1 MNNSWYTLTTPELEK
16 ALVVSAQK
24 GLTDS
29 DIAERRARYG
39 DNGFKRP
46 SRGGLVKKFITQVKN
61 PLVILL
67 AVAGAGTFFLGEV
80 FNTIVIG
87 IAVAIN
93 IIVGVLQEGR
103 ADAAFEKLVVSEER
117 FAVVVRGG
125 AKYSIRAEDLV
136 PGDVCLLTAGAHIPA
151 DIRLVEC
158 ADFSTNESA
167 LTGEWL
173 AVVKNAEPIAGVS
186 VRITEQYNMAWKG
199 TLAVSG
205 KALGVVVETGDRT
218 ELGKIAQELSYRE
231 DTTTPLQKKIKK
243 LARFLAYAT
252 LAIIALILVLGI
264 SRGESLLNML
274 LVGIALAVAA
284 VPEGLPAAVTVVLAL
299 GMEAILKK
307 GGLVRN
313 LLAAETLGGTTVILT
328 DKTGTLTKAE
338 MRVARIV
345 SVESFDDEG
354 RYVPEKEHG
363 DFSSGEGGVDRE
375 VLTMAVLASDAFV
388 TGHEEDALAEWDVQG
403 RPVERAVML
412 AALESGLRPGELAEI
427 YPRVDFSPFNSD
439 VKFTASLV
447 VGASGTHRLIASG
460 APEFMLSHSSFLHTA
475 HGKVVMTEKQ
485 KKAFSDTQEYYG
497 GQGFRLIAVGYKD
510 VAMSNSRISHLHE
523 GDKGVLSVVSQMIFI
538 GMIVLHD
545 PLRADV
551 RGAVQRA
558 IEAGT
563 RVIMVT
569 GDNKATAET
578 IAREAGIKK
587 TEGGTLT
594 GAELDALSD
603 MELAHILSSTTVIAR
618 VLPEQKLRIVRVLK
632 AQGEVVAMTGD
643 GINDAPALRSASI
656 GIALGSG
663 TEVAKEASDLI
674 LVNNSFS
681 IIVDAIEEGRRIL
694 DNLKKIVAYL
704 LSTGFSEIALI
715 GGALLSATPLPI
727 LPAQILWVNILQEGF
742 MNFAFAFEPKER
754 GLMKRNPADISMKSI
769 LSSDLRTLLI
779 IVSGVTGVFLVA
791 LYFFLLSG
799 DVPIEKT
806 RTIMFA
812 ALSVSSMFFALSI
825 KNLRTPIWNIEIF
838 SNTYLLASLG
848 ASVLL
853 FAMALYVP
861 VLQKLLSLEPL
872 AGVEIAFIVL
882 IGLFNLVVI
891 EIAKFAVFRQVPKV
905 R

>member
-1 MNNSWYTLTTPELEK
+1 MEKIPWYTLTVSELERS
-16 ALVVSAQK
+16 LGVSMQA
-24 GLTDS
+24 GLS
-29 DIAERRARYG
+29 GMEVAERRARYG
-39 DNGFKRP
+39 DNEFKRP
-46 SRGGLVKKFITQVKN
+46 ARGGFIKKLLSQLKN
-61 PLVILL
+61 PLVLL
-67 AVAGAGTFFLGEV
+67 LVIAGAGTFFLGEV

-87 IAVAIN
+87 VAVAIN
-93 IIVGVLQEGR
+93 VIVGVLQEGR
-103 ADAAFEKLVVSEER
+103 ADRAFEKLAVSEEK
-117 FAVVVRGG
+117 FALVVRDG
-125 AKYSIRAEDLV
+125 AKYSIRVEELV
-136 PGDVCLLTAGAHIPA
+136 PGDVCILTAGAHIPA

-158 ADFSTNESA
+158 TEFSANESA

-173 AVVKNAEPIAGVS
+173 PVAKTAEPIAGAS
-186 VRITEQYNMAWKG
+186 VRITDQYNMAWKG
-199 TLAVSG
+199 TLVVSG
-205 KALGVVVETGDRT
+205 KALGVVVGTGDNT
-218 ELGKIAQELSYRE
+218 ELGTIARELSRYE
-231 DTTTPLQKKIKK
+231 DTDTPLQKKIKK

-252 LAIIALILVLGI
+252 LVIIAFILILGV
-264 SRGESLLNML
+264 SRGESVLNML
-274 LVGIALAVAA
+274 LVGIALSVAA

-338 MRVARIV
+338 MRVARIL
-345 SVESFDDEG
+345 SAESFDEAG
-354 RYVPEKEHG
+354 RHVPE
-363 DFSSGEGGVDRE
+363 DTIANSSDVADGAGRE

-388 TGHEEDALAEWDVQG
+388 TGDERDALAEWDVQG

-412 AALESGLRPGELAEI
+412 AALESGLRPSELAKTH
-427 YPRVDFSPFNSD
+427 PRVDFSPFNSD
-439 VKFTASLV
+439 LKFTASLIEN
-447 VGASGTHRLIASG
+447 GSGTRRLVVTG
-460 APEFMLSHSSFLHTA
+460 APEFILSHSDFLHTVK
-475 HGKVVMTEKQ
+475 GNISMSEGQ
-485 KKAFSDTQEYYG
+485 RKAFADIQEYYG
-497 GQGFRLIAVGYKD
+497 AQGFRLIAVGYKD
-510 VAMSNSRISHLHE
+510 VSAGNSRISQLHE
-523 GDKGVLSVVSQMIFI
+523 GDKGALSIVSRMVFA

-551 RGAVQRA
+551 KDAVRTA
-558 IEAGT
+558 EEAGT

-569 GDNKATAET
+569 GDNKTTAET

-587 TEGGTLT
+587 TEGGTIT

-603 MELAHILSSTTVIAR
+603 SELATALAGATVVAR
-618 VLPEQKLRIVRVLK
+618 VLPEQKLRIVRVLQ

-681 IIVDAIEEGRRIL
+681 IIVSAIEEGRRIL

-742 MNFAFAFEPKER
+742 MNFAFAFEPKEP
-754 GLMKRNPADISMKSI
+754 GVMKRNPADISMKHI
-769 LSSDLRTLLI
+769 LSSDLQKLLV
-779 IVSGVTGVFLVA
+779 IVSGVTGVLLVS
-791 LYFFLLSG
+791 LYFFLLSM
-799 DVPIEKT
+799 DMSIDKI

-812 ALSVSSMFFALSI
+812 SLSVSSMFFALSI
-825 KNLRTPIWNIEIF
+825 KNLRTPIWNIHIF
-838 SNTYLLASLG
+838 SNTYLLVSLG

-853 FAMALYVP
+853 FMSALYIP
-861 VLQKLLSLEPL
+861 ILQKLLSLTPL
-872 AGVEIAFIVL
+872 VGMEIAFIVL
-882 IGLFNLVVI
+882 IGFCNLVII
-891 EIAKFAVFRQVPKV
+891 ELAKFAVFSRQ
-905 R
+905 